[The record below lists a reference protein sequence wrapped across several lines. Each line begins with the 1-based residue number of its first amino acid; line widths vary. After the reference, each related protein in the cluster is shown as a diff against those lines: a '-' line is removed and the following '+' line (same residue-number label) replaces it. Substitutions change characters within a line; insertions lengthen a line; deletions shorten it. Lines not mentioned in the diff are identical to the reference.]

1 MAFEEMRENADSVQE
16 QTQSFI
22 KSNVAYY
29 KLWGFKVAMK
39 SMVMI
44 LKFTLIL
51 ICFLMFLMF
60 ASVAAAFAIGKALDS
75 YTFGFLIVAGV
86 YVIFTLLLFLIKDK
100 IVEGTILEKFSEIF
114 FND

>member
-1 MAFEEMRENADSVQE
+1 MAFEDIRENADSVQE
-16 QTQSFI
+16 QTQAFI
-22 KSNVAYY
+22 NGNLAYY

-51 ICFLMFLMF
+51 LCFVMVLLFG
-60 ASVAAAFAIGKALDS
+60 SVAAAFAIGKALDS
-75 YTFGFLIVAGV
+75 YTYGFLIVAGV
-86 YVIFTLLLFLIKDK
+86 YVIFTTLLFLIRDK